1 MNQQDF
7 FQEQDYTN
15 INQVD
20 EYIINSY
27 VAKVF
32 GWMFFG
38 LLITALTMGGIVYGI
53 NTSDAFLNFIAA
65 VMDAIF
71 IVVIGQF
78 ILVMVLSARVQTMNP
93 TTAKIMYIVYAM
105 SMGLTIGLLIAWYV
119 EFLGLYTVVT
129 AFGITAISFG
139 VMAIYGLTTKRDLT
153 RFSSLFTMALFGII
167 IASVVNIFMGN
178 AMLDLLIIVGGLF
191 IFLIITA
198 VRTYTIKNHF
208 AHVAL
213 HGDNPDGTLSVEQ
226 ETLSSNLS
234 IIGALM
240 LYLAFINMLLFVLRL
255 MSRRR

>member
-32 GWMFFG
+32 GWMFLG

-53 NTSDAFLNFIAA
+53 NTSYAFLNFIEA
-65 VMDAIF
+65 VMNSIF
-71 IVVIGQF
+71 IIVIAQF

-93 TTAKIMYIVYAM
+93 ATAKIMYIVYAM

-119 EFLGLYTVVT
+119 EFLGIYTVAA

-139 VMAIYGLTTKRDLT
+139 IMAIYGLTTKKDLT

-167 IASVVNIFMGN
+167 IASIVNIFMGN

-213 HGDNPDGTLSVEQ
+213 RGDNPDGTLSVEQ
-226 ETLSSNLS
+226 ERLSSNLS

-240 LYLAFINMLLFVLRL
+240 LYLAFINMLLFMLRL